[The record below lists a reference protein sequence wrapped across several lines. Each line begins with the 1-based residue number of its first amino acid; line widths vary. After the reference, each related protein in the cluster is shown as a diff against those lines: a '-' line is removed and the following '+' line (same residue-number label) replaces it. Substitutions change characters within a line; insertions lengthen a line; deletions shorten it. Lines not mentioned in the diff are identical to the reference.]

1 MAKEKPATKTCKHC
15 KTEIPYDAKV
25 CPQCRKKQGGGCLK
39 FLLIAV
45 IAVIVIFIAM
55 IALSESPG
63 DMDEIET
70 FKEMSEEDFKKQCE
84 EISYEDLARNPDSYK
99 GKAIKA
105 KLRIEQ
111 VVDDTYLR
119 AYSNDDTDSWYGDEY
134 VLYDSRDNGE
144 NLIEEDIVT
153 VYGVYYG
160 TETMERAIGGSDDI
174 PCICLIYT
182 ELESK

>member
-1 MAKEKPATKTCKHC
+1 MAKEKPTTKTCKHC

-45 IAVIVIFIAM
+45 IAIIVIFAAM
-55 IALSESPG
+55 VMFSESPG
-63 DMDEIET
+63 DMEEIKT
-70 FKEMSEEDFKKQCE
+70 FKELPEKDFKKQCE
-84 EISYEDLARNPDSYK
+84 KISYKDLARNPENYK
-99 GKAIKA
+99 GKAIKVQ
-105 KLRIEQ
+105 LRIEQ
-111 VVDDTYLR
+111 VVDDHYLR
-119 AYSNDDTDSWYGDEY
+119 AYSGKDDDWYEDEY
-134 VLYDSRDNGE
+134 VLYDSRDNGD

-174 PCICLIYT
+174 PCICLLYT
-182 ELESK
+182 ELKSE